1 MLFIKLIRNLNIM
14 EILKKIKKMDLVLKN
29 IKMVPFLKEILLIIK
44 KVDMVFILSLMMKN
58 MKEISKMI
66 YLMEKDNIYGEKVVK
81 NI

>member
-1 MLFIKLIRNLNIM
+1 MLFIKLILNLNMM
-14 EILKKIKKMDLVLKN
+14 EILKKIKKMDLAQKN
-29 IKMVPFLKEILLIIK
+29 IKMIPFLKEILLIIK
-44 KVDMVFILSLMMKN
+44 KMDMVFILFPMMKN